1 MITKFDSLYAGHVD
15 LDNIGYAGTPINDR
29 LYSNEHLATAL
40 EKAQSMAVLMDGL
53 GYNAFWM
60 AEHHF
65 QREGTECIPNVLMMA
80 LHLTHVTKN
89 LKIGCGFNIAPMWH
103 PLRLA
108 EDYAM
113 ADILSN
119 GRVIFGLGRGYHT
132 REVETFGSP
141 LIDQPANR
149 ELFEEQVDIIFK
161 SFNEESFSH
170 KGKHYTLPPEVPYRG
185 YTLKELTLVPRPMR
199 LPVEC
204 WQPIQGG
211 SARALEFMAKHGIQ
225 GMVGG
230 GSAEGGAMH
239 KVVLGWQEAHA
250 KMGKQIELGER
261 LCFGFHF
268 YMGKDKADGINRA
281 RKYYEENMKMFGELR
296 LVRAMTDEQV
306 EIMRDPKRAPTA
318 NLPRIEDA
326 VNAGGF
332 LTGNAQEVIDHLKAL
347 EAKYPALDRISVSL
361 SVGVPK
367 SEALEQLQRFAEEVM
382 PAFRKTEAR
391 QPELVK

>member
-1 MITKFDSLYAGHVD
+1 
-15 LDNIGYAGTPINDR
+15 
-29 LYSNEHLATAL
+29 
-40 EKAQSMAVLMDGL
+40 MAVLMDGL

-65 QREGTECIPNVLMMA
+65 QREGTECIPNVLLMA

-89 LKIGCGFNIAPMWH
+89 LQDR
-103 PLRLA
+103 LRLQHR
-108 EDYAM
+108 
-113 ADILSN
+113 ADVASAAPGRGLRDGGHPVSN

-141 LIDQPANR
+141 LIDQAANR

-161 SFNEESFSH
+161 AFNEESFCH

-185 YTLKELTLVPRPMR
+185 YTLKELTLVPRPLR

-211 SARALEFMAKHGIQ
+211 TGRALEFMAKHGIQ

-250 KMGKQIELGER
+250 KLGKHIELGER

-268 YMGKDKADGINRA
+268 YMADSEAHGIRKAA
-281 RKYYEENMKMFGELR
+281 KYYEENMKMFGELR
-296 LVRAMTDEQV
+296 LVRAMTDEQI

-318 NLPRIEDA
+318 KLPRIEDA
-326 VNAGGF
+326 VKAGGF
-332 LTGNAQEVIDHLKAL
+332 LTGTPDEIIDPLKTL
-347 EAKYPALDRISVSL
+347 EENYPALDRVSVSL

-367 SEALEQLQRFAEEVM
+367 SEALEQLEWFAQR
-382 PAFRKTEAR
+382 
-391 QPELVK
+391 